1 VWKEVKIMRKTYGQ
15 YGVLWVLVLALL
27 LGLLLMAGTASAA
40 TTTTNTVT
48 FTMTGILDEGDPPS
62 LGQDGTVY
70 VDNWVASA
78 VIYRAT
84 GPDGWRCL
92 GYGVVCLDVTMPPK
106 GNNYH
111 TGEMAFLS
119 KDPWT
124 VYPDGTT
131 YWDAGRSFEQNLAD
145 HAGDLVWTGTWNNGV
160 TLNKR
165 LHKADCELTGQ
176 PGTVAARCTA
186 ELEVQ
191 SGNFDVANWH
201 SGRYVGTPWNCL
213 VRITRL

>member
-1 VWKEVKIMRKTYGQ
+1 MRSRF
-15 YGVLWVLVLALL
+15 GVLMLLVLALL
-27 LGLLLMAGTASAA
+27 VGLLAAGSASA

-48 FTMTGILDEGDPPS
+48 WAVTGILDEGDSPS
-62 LGQDGTVY
+62 FGLDGTVY

-78 VIYRAT
+78 VVYQAT
-84 GPDGWRCL
+84 GPDGWRLL
-92 GYGVVCLDVTMPPK
+92 GYGVVCLDVTMLPK

-111 TGEMAFLS
+111 HGEMAFMS
-119 KDPWT
+119 SDPWT
-124 VYPDGTT
+124 VCPDGSS
-131 YWDAGRSFEQNLAD
+131 YWDAGHSFEQNLAD
-145 HAGDLVWTGTWNNGV
+145 HEGDLVWTGTWNNGV

-176 PGTVAARCTA
+176 PETVAAGCTA
-186 ELEVQ
+186 DLEVQ

-213 VRITRL
+213 VHVTKL